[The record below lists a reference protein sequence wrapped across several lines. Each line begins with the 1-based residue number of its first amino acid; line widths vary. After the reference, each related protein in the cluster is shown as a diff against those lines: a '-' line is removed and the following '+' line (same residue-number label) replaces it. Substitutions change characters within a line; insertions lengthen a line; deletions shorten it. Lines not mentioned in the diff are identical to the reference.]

1 MTEKRKRP
9 PKMLPLVFLEQEVEH
24 LDDAHVYFK
33 FTESKQAKAENAID
47 LLLGTQ
53 GFAF

>member
-1 MTEKRKRP
+1 MTEKRKQAP
-9 PKMLPLVFLEQEVEH
+9 QLLPMVLLEDEVKQ

-33 FTESKQAKAENAID
+33 FTGKKQVKAENAID

-53 GFAF
+53 G